1 MRSCVVPPSPP
12 LRVTVTPG
20 VVASRSET
28 VSFWLARTCS
38 GSINVTEV
46 PMRDSGCSMR
56 FAVTMT
62 RSSSSEPEASA
73 KAHAGASRHD
83 RTNGN
88 EDDEVDD
95 RTDMTRKLRK
105 NCQPFHPQVSQFGRG
120 EPEGPVAA
128 RELPLAQHTP
138 ADRWTTAASR
148 SPGSWLGVR
157 RVTFPDRQLPADPVV
172 STRGAPL
179 TVAGAARASHPVPI

>member
-1 MRSCVVPPSPP
+1 
-12 LRVTVTPG
+12 
-20 VVASRSET
+20 
-28 VSFWLARTCS
+28 
-38 GSINVTEV
+38 
-46 PMRDSGCSMR
+46 MRDSGCSMR
-56 FAVTMT
+56 VAVTMT
-62 RSSSSEPEASA
+62 RSRSSEPEASA
-73 KAHAGASRHD
+73 KPHAGASRHD
-83 RTNGN
+83 RTNRN

-179 TVAGAARASHPVPI
+179 TVAGAARASTPLPICIPLLKSSGELVARGENEPKDFCRQEASAGHSQQPHVTTNLGNLL